1 MQTPINSGFGEKTTA
16 EEIAKAYDLH
26 GKTALITGGHSGIG
40 LEATR
45 VLARSGARVIV
56 GARDLAKARAALADI
71 PTAKALHLDL
81 PDPASVTAFA
91 QQVLNDCDKIDILMN
106 NAGIMALPRLNRDS
120 RGYELQFATNHLGHF
135 QLTALLWD
143 ALKRANG
150 ARVVALSSYGHR
162 YSPVDFDDPN
172 FEARPYHKWKAYGQ
186 SKTANALFAVHLDKI
201 GQPFGIRAFA
211 VHPGRIPSTSLKRS
225 LTFKE
230 LLAMPLLWF
239 SKVYVK
245 SIPEGAATQVWAAL
259 SDQLDG
265 KGGVYCAD
273 CDISPVVTSDSPL
286 ANTVRD
292 YAVDPELAEKLWA
305 FSEKMTSMAWPRG

>member
-1 MQTPINSGFGEKTTA
+1 MQTAIHSGFGEKTTA
-16 EEIAKAYDLH
+16 EEIARNCDLH

-45 VLARSGARVIV
+45 VLVRAGARVIV
-56 GARDLAKARAALADI
+56 GARDLNKARTALSDI
-71 PTAKALHLDL
+71 PTAEAYRLDL
-81 PDPASVTAFA
+81 ADPASVVAFS
-91 QQVLNDCDKIDILMN
+91 QQVLAECDSIDILMN
-106 NAGIMALPRLNRDS
+106 NAGIMALPLLHRDS

-135 QLTALLWD
+135 HLTALLWD

-150 ARVVALSSYGHR
+150 ARVVTLSSYGHR
-162 YSPVDFDDPN
+162 YSSMNFDDPN
-172 FEARPYHKWKAYGQ
+172 FETRHYHKWEAYGQ
-186 SKTANALFAVHLDKI
+186 SKTANALFAVHLDTI
-201 GQPFGIRAFA
+201 GRAFGIRAFA
-211 VHPGRIPSTSLKRS
+211 VHPGRIPSTNLKRF

-245 SIPEGAATQVWAAL
+245 SIAEGAATQVWAAL

-265 KGGVYCAD
+265 MGGAYCAD

-292 YAVDPELAEKLWA
+292 YAVDPELAYKLWSL
-305 FSEKMTSMAWPRG
+305 SEKMTGMKWAQP